1 VSLATILSILSVVV
15 AVISLLGGPL
25 AAHVAVR
32 VGLATLN
39 ATVIAKFD
47 EIARRLDK
55 MESSREADGTRIS
68 ALEALDAAKEA
79 RIQAL
84 ERTVRTLAAHITDP
98 PPSSEDGRG

>member
-1 VSLATILSILSVVV
+1 MNVSTLLSVLSVAI

-25 AAHVAVR
+25 AAHMAVR

-39 ATVIAKFD
+39 ATVAAKFD

-55 MESSREADGTRIS
+55 MESNRDTDSARIS
-68 ALEALDAAKEA
+68 ALEAKDAAKEA

-84 ERTVRTLAAHITDP
+84 ERTVQTLVA
-98 PPSSEDGRG
+98 SSEDERG